1 MQSSDEQD
9 LIRLTNAFRK
19 AEGALAVARKELV
32 AKLEALCP
40 FKVGDV
46 VQRGERPDQFLVT
59 KVILYPSDAPDRGQL
74 RGRKLR
80 KDGEPSA
87 QETWLGYMRAEQF
100 QVVAAWREPSYER

>member
-9 LIRLTNAFRK
+9 LIRLTNAFLK
-19 AEGALAVARKELV
+19 AEGAVAVARKELV
-32 AKLEALCP
+32 GKLEMLCP

-46 VQRGERPDQFLVT
+46 VQRGENPAQFLVT

-80 KDGEPSA
+80 KDGQPGA
-87 QETWLGYMRAEQF
+87 QETWLGYMNYENF
-100 QVVAAWREPSYER
+100 KVVAKWREPVDAS